1 MGEALR
7 SQLVGVAER
16 LTATRGIGAMTLRD
30 VQLESGQRNK
40 SVVQYHFGSREG
52 LIAAVMDTRMGPINA
67 RRLVVL
73 QQVGPNPHRRELV
86 EALVLPLAESTVL
99 AAGSYW
105 ARFLLQGSFD
115 PTVRDLI
122 RESFAASSFRTVRRG
137 LISSLATLPK
147 ATGELRVDMM
157 VEFVLVALA
166 SGEKARESGRMGA
179 GVAGRF
185 VADLV
190 DMCCGLLSAPAS
202 WAEGPEAGSKIDE
215 TVVARVRARRS

>member
-16 LTATRGIGAMTLRD
+16 LTATRGIGAMTLRE

-52 LIAAVMDTRMGPINA
+52 LIAAVIDTRMGPIND
-67 RRLVVL
+67 RRLAVL
-73 QQVGPNPHRRELV
+73 QKMGSSPDRRELV

-99 AAGSYW
+99 PPGSYW

-122 RESFAASSFRTVRRG
+122 RDSFAASSFRTVRRG
-137 LISSLATLPK
+137 LIRGLTQVPK
-147 ATGELRVDMM
+147 AAGDLRVDML
-157 VEFVLVALA
+157 VQFVLVALA
-166 SGEKARESGRMGA
+166 SGEEARDSGRMGA
-179 GVAGRF
+179 ALAERF

-202 WAEGPEAGSKIDE
+202 WAEGPE
-215 TVVARVRARRS
+215 TRVEGG